1 MAKLAR
7 RAFLKQTTASVAT
20 VGVLASVPAAL
31 TAMSDAPQLTES
43 AQADVSGLALA
54 DGPLVAHISNLAS
67 GEISLLSGT
76 QEVIFRD
83 PELVMRLLKA
93 LP

>member
-31 TAMSDAPQLTES
+31 TAMSDAPQLTEA